1 MGRKSPNKQKNIKK
15 KYPIYFIYYRID
27 SVNNFVHREMNLK
40 TEWHTLRKPKESML
54 IIRSRIDLDV
64 KLFNRIFIVNR
75 SVFYVKNELVEI
87 NSVNFS

>member
-1 MGRKSPNKQKNIKK
+1 
-15 KYPIYFIYYRID
+15 
-27 SVNNFVHREMNLK
+27 MNLK

-54 IIRSRIDLDV
+54 IIWSRIDLDV